1 MDKFFKPENYG
12 QMDYHDKRK
21 YDKIKEL
28 EVKNKE
34 LEHQAKQ
41 YEHKLK
47 EHYYKMELDPEYR
60 KQYNKKTKRFKKSRF
75 KKWLEF
81 MFPFLED

>member
-1 MDKFFKPENYG
+1 MKDYLDSDK
-12 QMDYHDKRK
+12 YHTMNSGDKRR
-21 YDKIKEL
+21 YDKIRDI

-60 KQYNKKTKRFKKSRF
+60 KQFNKKTKKFKKSKF

-81 MFPFLED
+81 MFPFLEE

>member
-1 MDKFFKPENYG
+1 MDKFFKPENY
-12 QMDYHDKRK
+12 DKMGYQDQRK
-21 YDKIKEL
+21 YDRIKEL

-60 KQYNKKTKRFKKSRF
+60 KQYNKKTKKFKKSKF